1 MNGFNRYVLKHLLI
15 GMVLVTTG
23 LTCVIWLAQSL
34 RFVDMIV
41 NRGLS
46 AGTFIHLTMLMLPS
60 FLPIILPIALF
71 TVVLFTFNR
80 MISDRELVIM
90 RAAGQSQYALARP
103 ALIAALVTVMAC
115 YFLNLVL
122 LPASYKGFREMQWNI
137 RYGYSHVLLQ
147 EGTFNTVSKG
157 VTVYIRDRSAN
168 GQLHG
173 ILVHDQRNP
182 ERPETWMAERG
193 TLVKSEVG
201 SRVVMFNGNRQD
213 VDPRTHNL
221 SILYF
226 EKGSINL
233 ERDTGAGA
241 IRYREPRERTISE
254 LFNIEK
260 APYVQPKDWGKFKI
274 EAHRRLAAPL
284 SAVGYTL
291 VGLAFLISGAFSRR
305 SQSRQVF
312 LAVSTVVIL
321 QIVTLALENAAA
333 RNLELVPMIYLVV
346 GLPILAA
353 GWVALRPPRMRRKSG
368 SDGAPDDP
376 AGSDTAPLAGGAA

>member
-1 MNGFNRYVLKHLLI
+1 
-15 GMVLVTTG
+15 
-23 LTCVIWLAQSL
+23 
-34 RFVDMIV
+34 
-41 NRGLS
+41 
-46 AGTFIHLTMLMLPS
+46 
-60 FLPIILPIALF
+60 
-71 TVVLFTFNR
+71 LFTFNR

-157 VTVYIRDRSAN
+157 VTVYVRDRSAN

-305 SQSRQVF
+305 SQSQQVF